1 MVVDAVD
8 KNVGDENP
16 TGRTMHTAGK
26 MVRTNGNGCM
36 DIQWIVNTYGSSR

>member
-16 TGRTMHTAGK
+16 TGRTMHGWK
-26 MVRTNGNGCM
+26 NGYVRMEMDVWIFNG
-36 DIQWIVNTYGSSR
+36 